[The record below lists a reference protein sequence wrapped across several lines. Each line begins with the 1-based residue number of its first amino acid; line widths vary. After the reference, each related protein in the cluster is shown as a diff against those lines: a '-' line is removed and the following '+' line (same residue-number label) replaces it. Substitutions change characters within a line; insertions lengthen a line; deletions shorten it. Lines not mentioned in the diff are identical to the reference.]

1 MEDFRRKGEIEN
13 KRYFARVS
21 RETGHS
27 IRCNDDIWDIVDDWL
42 LKSVTCK
49 SCGMNC
55 KNEHGFQKHID
66 SIACLKRQARQKGT
80 AYVEPREQHVLC
92 EVCGVSIKRRN
103 LDAHILS
110 NAHANKMI
118 EIAKRS
124 KDASAEYKCLVCNQ
138 LFKGKRPKRNL
149 IRHCRTS
156 KKHLK
161 LIKHA
166 DFMAMEKAMSLAYRV
181 TFRPLV
187 I

>member
-1 MEDFRRKGEIEN
+1 MEDFRRKREIEN

-27 IRCNDDIWDIVDDWL
+27 IRCDDDIWNLVDDWL

-80 AYVEPREQHVLC
+80 TYVEPREQHVLC

-110 NAHANKMI
+110 KAHTNKMV
-118 EIAKRS
+118 ELARRS
-124 KDASAEYKCLVCNQ
+124 KDVFVQYKCSVCDV
-138 LFKGKRPKRNL
+138 LFKGKRAKRNL
-149 IRHCRTS
+149 IKHCQTS
-156 KKHLK
+156 KKHLR

-166 DFMAMEKAMSLAYRV
+166 DFMAMEKAMTLAYRV
-181 TFRPLV
+181 TFR
-187 I
+187 